1 MSDNNTHMN
10 DDLLVKYLVG
20 EATPAE
26 SIQVEEWINASE
38 ENRVHY
44 QQLKKIWDNSLP
56 VAGTREVDADAAFNR
71 LQNRIKSTEE
81 TQQAVIRPVNNK
93 INWLA
98 VAASFIVICAIS
110 YFGVSYLGKSAT
122 VNLQSNNRV
131 LTDTLP
137 DGSVITLNT
146 LSKLSYPKNF
156 KGATRAVNLD
166 GEAFFKVTP
175 DKAKPFIIKVNDVT
189 VRVVGTSFN
198 IKSRK
203 GKTQVIVETG
213 IVNVSK
219 AKNNLN
225 LNPGEKTEVLNG
237 SSSFVKSKTNNKL
250 YSYYINQMLI
260 CDQTPLNELV
270 DALNEIYGAQIVI
283 ARPSLKK
290 VPITTV
296 FKAKSLEQVLEVVAV
311 TLNIT
316 VEHRGSQIILR

>member
-1 MSDNNTHMN
+1 MN

-26 SIQVEEWINASE
+26 CIQVEEWINAAE

-44 QQLKKIWDNSLP
+44 EQLKKIWDGSLP
-56 VAGTREVDADAAFNR
+56 VADTREVNADAAFDR
-71 LQNRIKSTEE
+71 LQNRIKNSGDIKEAEIKPIKTK
-81 TQQAVIRPVNNK
+81 T
-93 INWLA
+93 NWLA

-110 YFGVSYLGKSAT
+110 YFGVSYLGKPAI

-137 DGSVITLNT
+137 DGSIITLNT
-146 LSKLSYPKNF
+146 LSKLSYLKNF
-156 KGATRAVNLD
+156 KGNARAVNLD

-175 DKAKPFIIKVNDVT
+175 DKTKPFIIKVNDVT
-189 VRVVGTSFN
+189 VKVVGTSFN
-198 IKSRK
+198 IKSRN

-219 AKNNLN
+219 ANNSLN
-225 LNPGEKTEVLNG
+225 LNPGEKTDVLNN
-237 SSSFVKSKTNNKL
+237 SDHFTKSKVNNKL
-250 YSYYINQMLI
+250 YSYYINKMLI
-260 CDQTPLNELV
+260 CDQTPLSELV
-270 DALNEIYGAQIVI
+270 VALNEIYGAHIVI

-296 FKAKSLEQVLEVVAV
+296 FKAKSLEQVLDVIGM

-316 VEHRGSQIILR
+316 VEQRGSQIILR